1 MTDPI
6 DPDTLTDPR
15 DAAAFWFA
23 RVHSEQM
30 SQAERQQ
37 FDAWLRAD
45 PAHDLEYRR
54 ARGIWNASSQ
64 LGEDR
69 LRALLQEAPA
79 AARRP
84 RAVSSRRRVM
94 AGVAVAC
101 TAAVVAAVVLPR
113 WIAGD
118 PGYSAQYA
126 TQPGQRQHVTLPDT
140 SVVDLNT
147 ATQLSVALYDDRR
160 VVALAAG
167 EATFSVTPDA
177 SRPFYVEAGGATV
190 RVTGTRFN
198 VRRDGDAVRV
208 AVEAGTVAVEAG
220 HWWNRSQV
228 LLSAGQGTRTVEE
241 GRLSPSEKWDVP
253 NLLAWHAGRAV
264 FRDVPLADAVAEMN
278 RYGHAPIRVSGADVA
293 AMRVSGVFS
302 VDNPRAFLD
311 LLPAIAPVRV
321 QAGPDGSSLIV
332 RR

>member
-30 SQAERQQ
+30 SQAERRQ

-45 PAHDLEYRR
+45 PAHELEYRR
-54 ARGIWNASSQ
+54 ARGIWNASNQ

-84 RAVSSRRRVM
+84 RPVSSRRRVM
-94 AGVAVAC
+94 AGVALAC
-101 TAAVVAAVVLPR
+101 TAAVVAGVMLPR

-126 TQPGQRQHVTLPDT
+126 TQPGQRQHVTLPDA
-140 SVVDLNT
+140 SVIDLNT
-147 ATQLSVALYDDRR
+147 ATQMSVALYDDRR

-167 EATFSVTPDA
+167 EATFAVTPDA

-198 VRRDGDAVRV
+198 VRRDGDAVHV
-208 AVEAGTVAVEAG
+208 AVEAGTVEVEAG
-220 HWWNRSQV
+220 HGWNRSQV
-228 LLSAGQGTRTVEE
+228 RLSAGQGTRTVED

-264 FRDVPLADAVAEMN
+264 FRDVPLSDAVAEMN

-321 QAGPDGSSLIV
+321 QAGPDGSFLIV